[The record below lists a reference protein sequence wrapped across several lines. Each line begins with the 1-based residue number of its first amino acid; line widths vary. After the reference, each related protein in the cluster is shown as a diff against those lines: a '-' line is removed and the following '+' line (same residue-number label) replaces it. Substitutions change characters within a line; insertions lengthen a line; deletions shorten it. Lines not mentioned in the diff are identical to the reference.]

1 MDSSLAMILKKS
13 TLLSV
18 DAFSRAEEDVR
29 IRTRTGAL
37 VTVGCFVIT
46 AILIINEW
54 FQFHTIVTRPTL
66 VMDRQRNVKLEL
78 NLDITFPH
86 ISCDILN
93 FDIIDDS
100 GYLQYDDDIIADNGF
115 VKIRLDDSGNELETM
130 DYKLKDQTAQYP
142 VEDINYCGSCYDAL
156 DQTHNNDEGIKLE
169 DRVCCQTC
177 EDVRH
182 AYMKKGWTIFDGKS
196 IDQCDRE
203 GFHEK
208 INKHI
213 NEGCRVK
220 GTTFL
225 NRIGGNIHFV
235 PGEAFQNV
243 AGHYHDTKLY
253 DIKTQ
258 LNFNHIINHLSF
270 GKPVQNKQE
279 SLRSLKLE
287 TNPLDGKQV
296 LRNHDTHSRVFTYF
310 AKIVPTRY
318 EYMDGV
324 IVETAQ
330 FSTKFQEKPINGG
343 KAYDDPQVK
352 FQRGGIPGLFI
363 YLDMSPLKVINR
375 EQHAISWSGF
385 LLNCVT
391 SIGGILAVGT
401 ILDKILYKTQ
411 RTFFNGKK
419 E

>member
-1 MDSSLAMILKKS
+1 MLVKKS

-29 IRTRTGAL
+29 IRTKTGAL
-37 VTVGCFVIT
+37 ITLSCFVIT

-54 FQFHTIVTRPTL
+54 FQFNTIVTRPTL
-66 VMDRQRNVKLEL
+66 VMDRERNGKLEL
-78 NLDITFPH
+78 NLDISFPH

-100 GYLQYDDDIIADNGF
+100 GYLQYDDEMISENGF
-115 VKIRLDDSGNELETM
+115 IKIRLDQTGNELEKM
-130 DYKLKDQTAQYP
+130 DYKLKDQLQQYP
-142 VEDINYCGSCYDAL
+142 VEDENYCGSCYDAL
-156 DQTHNNDEGIKLE
+156 DQSHNDDEGKTLQ

-177 EDVRH
+177 EDVRQ
-182 AYMKKGWTIFDGKS
+182 AYYRKGWTIFDGKS
-196 IDQCDRE
+196 IEQCERE
-203 GFHEK
+203 GYLDK
-208 INKHI
+208 IKKHI

-220 GTTFL
+220 GTTIL
-225 NRIGGNIHFV
+225 NRISGNIHFV
-235 PGEAFQNV
+235 PGEGFQNKN
-243 AGHYHDTKLY
+243 GHYHDTHYY
-253 DIKTQ
+253 DFQTQ
-258 LNFNHIINHLSF
+258 LNFDHIINHLSF

-296 LRNHDTHSRVFTYF
+296 LRHHDTHSHVFTYYT
-310 AKIVPTRY
+310 KIVPTRY
-318 EYMDGV
+318 EYMDGI

-330 FSTKFQEKPINGG
+330 FSTKFQEKPTNGG
-343 KAYDDPQVK
+343 KAYDDPNIK
-352 FQRGGIPGLFI
+352 YQRGGMPGLFI
-363 YLDMSPLKVINR
+363 MLDMSPLKVINR

-401 ILDKILYKTQ
+401 ILDKIMYKTQ
-411 RTFFNGKK
+411 RTFFKKANGAKK